1 MTTEDHEAADLSA
14 ESATTP
20 PTLSITYMTG
30 DRRSVFLYRHK
41 ASGKFLCVTD
51 FTTHTGRHIDLCLV
65 DPLKATQFTRNNL
78 LAVDYRVRGQLLR
91 EFDEQDFEWV
101 EAEVFT
107 SIFVKRK

>member
-1 MTTEDHEAADLSA
+1 
-14 ESATTP
+14 
-20 PTLSITYMTG
+20 
-30 DRRSVFLYRHK
+30 
-41 ASGKFLCVTD
+41 
-51 FTTHTGRHIDLCLV
+51 V

-78 LAVDYRVRGQLLR
+78 LAIGNRVRDQLLR